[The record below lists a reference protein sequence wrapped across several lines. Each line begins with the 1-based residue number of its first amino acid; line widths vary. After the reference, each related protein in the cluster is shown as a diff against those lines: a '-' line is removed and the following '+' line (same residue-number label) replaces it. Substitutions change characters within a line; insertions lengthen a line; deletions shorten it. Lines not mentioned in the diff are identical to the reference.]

1 MGGTD
6 EPENLVELTP
16 AEHAEA
22 HRVLYE
28 EHGHKEDWLAW
39 QGLAGY
45 TKKEDIIKEMVTVAA
60 KKGGAANRENM
71 IKNNPQRDPEIK
83 KRRMET
89 WQNSD
94 HYEDDIER
102 LRSMAG
108 NMKGRHHK
116 TKRTKEHA
124 DKIIAARE
132 ANGWVTGTKG
142 KKRIFNEET
151 GRYQYI

>member
-6 EPENLVELTP
+6 HPDNLVELTP

-28 EHGHKEDWLAW
+28 RHGRQEDYLAW
-39 QGLAGY
+39 HGLAGY
-45 TKKEDIIKEMVTVAA
+45 TTKEAIIQEMVTVAA
-60 KKGGAANRENM
+60 KKGGAARKEEM

-108 NMKGRHHK
+108 NRKGRK
-116 TKRTKEHA
+116 FGPQSAEH
-124 DKIIAARE
+124 R
-132 ANGWVTGTKG
+132 ANLSKAKKG
-142 KKRIFNEET
+142 KPAWNKGMTKQEMIEYRERND
-151 GRYQYI
+151 